1 MDGAGIGLLIAVI
14 IVGLG
19 SVGLSSLYLSLRR
32 QLKQHDPSNTNLQL
46 QSLAKKTN
54 DFNIQYSDLVFGS
67 LLGKGSQGEVYRA
80 TWRGLNVAAKKIDTR
95 VVEAE
100 IVEEFVQETD
110 IMRRL
115 RHPNLTLFLGV
126 SLQSPHLCIV
136 TEIVN
141 RGSLF
146 DLMHDE
152 HSALTWSRCLRIA
165 TDVAQGMVY
174 LHSMVPQM

>member
-67 LLGKGSQGEVYRA
+67 LLGKGSQTAVLAGTPFFEEIFHQL
-80 TWRGLNVAAKKIDTR
+80 GCQC
-95 VVEAE
+95 VVC
-100 IVEEFVQETD
+100 VQ
-110 IMRRL
+110 RL
-115 RHPNLTLFLGV
+115 V
-126 SLQSPHLCIV
+126 KAC
-136 TEIVN
+136 
-141 RGSLF
+141 
-146 DLMHDE
+146 
-152 HSALTWSRCLRIA
+152 
-165 TDVAQGMVY
+165 
-174 LHSMVPQM
+174 MVPQS